1 LGHSAPLSRGG
12 GGGGGGAVIS
22 PLPLS
27 QYKSESS
34 ASLNHNNS
42 RSQDHLNGY
51 SNGSSSSLNQP
62 AVSIN
67 NHPIRSPYA
76 ILIDNKPS
84 KLYLTHHLVKRIPHS
99 PFYSIFFIF
108 IFFIWKGNT
117 DGILFVYIIHYS
129 IYIEYQFQREGVSSA
144 NTHNGSKP
152 SGLTTLASKSNYNM
166 GAPPPFNSSQFH

>member
-1 LGHSAPLSRGG
+1 MGHSAPLSRGG

-84 KLYLTHHLVKRIPHS
+84 KLYLTHHLVKRIPILLFTRS
-99 PFYSIFFIF
+99 FLFLFFLF
-108 IFFIWKGNT
+108 GKE
-117 DGILFVYIIHYS
+117 ILMVYCL
-129 IYIEYQFQREGVSSA
+129 YI
-144 NTHNGSKP
+144 
-152 SGLTTLASKSNYNM
+152 
-166 GAPPPFNSSQFH
+166 